1 MIHAGPWD
9 DPLQLFSLIAK
20 GSNSVLC
27 LPSGLA
33 TVPLSSHILCA
44 FGAVMVVSA
53 DHVAACFI
61 SEFKGGLQKAFF
73 A

>member
-1 MIHAGPWD
+1 MIHAGLWD

-27 LPSGLA
+27 LPAGLA
-33 TVPLSSHILCA
+33 TVPLLSHILCA
-44 FGAVMVVSA
+44 FVAVMMITT
-53 DHVAACFI
+53 DHIAARFI
-61 SEFKGGLQKAFF
+61 SKFKGGPQKAFF